1 MLVLLFIS
9 TINLSISSNL
19 IFVALSVTF
28 AVCSLSEVLI
38 SAISLLKN
46 FFNTGPLSA
55 ELINSFSI
63 IFCLEFNL
71 SYLVLKFS
79 NITW

>member
-28 AVCSLSEVLI
+28 LVCSCIDFFILT
-38 SAISLLKN
+38 ISLLKN

-55 ELINSFSI
+55 ELINSFRI
-63 IFCLEFNL
+63 NFCLEFNL

-79 NITW
+79 NIT